1 MDLHKVILKQ
11 NEKINAALEALKA
24 DRKYRQ
30 DKIEHGLQR
39 VDLYV
44 EDVEGDWL
52 EQWSDSK
59 EEPVEL
65 DNINTMPEIG

>member
-11 NEKINAALEALKA
+11 NENIDAALEALKA
-24 DRKYRQ
+24 DCKYRQ
-30 DKIEHGLQR
+30 DKIDRGLQR

-52 EQWSDSK
+52 EQWSDDK
-59 EEPVEL
+59 KLVKL
-65 DNINTMPEIG
+65 DNNL